1 MKKIICQVCMLM
13 MLMCSAQ
20 LTAQSTKIK
29 LQLKW
34 WHQFQFAGYYA
45 ADIKGFYKDNGLEV
59 TLIPCDA
66 SHPPVAEVIK
76 GNADFGITG
85 SDILVNY
92 AKGMPVKVLGAI
104 YQHSPYVIIS
114 TKEKNILTPADL
126 IGKKVMGDQEQG
138 WFQIKA
144 LAIKN
149 KIPLDS
155 IKLLKHTWNNNDLVN
170 GYADAMT
177 GYNSVEVYQL
187 QQKGIAINTIVPQE
201 YGIDFYGDVIFSL
214 NKTVENN
221 PALTEKFLKAS
232 FRGWEYAMKHPEEIA
247 NYILTLPG
255 VAERGV
261 TKEQLLFEARE
272 MEKLI
277 LPSLVEMGH
286 MSEPRW
292 RDILDFYKSL
302 DMIPKTQELDGF
314 IYDFKENSLQ
324 NSLRL
329 GLFIIGAVL
338 VVILLLS
345 IYSFN
350 LKKAVKSRTLALE
363 NEVVQRRQNEA
374 ALEKVSKELQA
385 SNNEL
390 QQFAYLTSHN
400 LRAPATNISTLLRLF
415 KKEDLSSKNAD
426 YFQKLAHTSA
436 NLNEMLD
443 DLNLILSVR
452 KEEPQDMEPL
462 AFEDILQKVKQSI
475 SENIE
480 EQGLII
486 NTDFSKAPTVM
497 GTAKILHN
505 TVLNLLTNAIKYKK
519 PKTIPEVYMRTD
531 ETKEYIILSVS
542 DKGIGIDL
550 LKYGSKMFHLYQKF
564 NHNVDGKGLGLYL
577 IKTQLEK
584 MDGKI
589 IVESEEGKGA
599 TFKVYFRK

>member
-550 LKYGSKMFHLYQKF
+550 QKYGSKMFHLYQKF

>member
-1 MKKIICQVCMLM
+1 MKNNIYQVCTLM
-13 MLMCSAQ
+13 MMMCSAQ
-20 LTAQSTKIK
+20 VAAQSTQLK

-45 ADIKGFYKDNGLEV
+45 ADIKGFYKDNGLDV
-59 TLIPCDA
+59 ALIAGDG
-66 SHPPVAEVIK
+66 SHPPVTEVIK

-85 SDILVNY
+85 SDIMVNY

-126 IGKKVMGDQEQG
+126 IGKRLMGDQEQG
-138 WFQIKA
+138 WVQIKS

-155 IKLLKHTWNNNDLVN
+155 IKLLKHTWNNNDLVS

-187 QQKGIAINTIVPQE
+187 QQKGIAINTIVPKE

-221 PALTEKFLKAS
+221 PELTEKFLKAS
-232 FRGWEYAMKHPEEIA
+232 FKGWDYAMKHPEEIA
-247 NYILTLPG
+247 DYILTLPG
-255 VAERGV
+255 VKERRV
-261 TKEQLLFEARE
+261 TKEQLLFEAQE

-277 LPSLVEMGH
+277 LPSLVEIGH

-302 DMIPKTQELDGF
+302 DMIPKTQELEGF
-314 IYDFKENSLQ
+314 IYDFKENSLK

-338 VVILLLS
+338 IIILLLS

-400 LRAPATNISTLLRLF
+400 LRAPATNISSLLQLF

-426 YFQKLAHTSA
+426 YFQKLAT
-436 NLNEMLD
+436 
-443 DLNLILSVR
+443 R
-452 KEEPQDMEPL
+452 P
-462 AFEDILQKVKQSI
+462 
-475 SENIE
+475 
-480 EQGLII
+480 
-486 NTDFSKAPTVM
+486 
-497 GTAKILHN
+497 
-505 TVLNLLTNAIKYKK
+505 
-519 PKTIPEVYMRTD
+519 RT
-531 ETKEYIILSVS
+531 
-542 DKGIGIDL
+542 
-550 LKYGSKMFHLYQKF
+550 
-564 NHNVDGKGLGLYL
+564 
-577 IKTQLEK
+577 
-584 MDGKI
+584 
-589 IVESEEGKGA
+589 
-599 TFKVYFRK
+599 